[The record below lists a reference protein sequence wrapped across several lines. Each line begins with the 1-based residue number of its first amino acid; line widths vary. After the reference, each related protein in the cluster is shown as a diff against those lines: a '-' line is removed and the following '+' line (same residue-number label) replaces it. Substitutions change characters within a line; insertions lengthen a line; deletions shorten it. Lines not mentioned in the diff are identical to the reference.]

1 MTFCFIC
8 ASVCL
13 RESQQKCLCDLVIV
27 KNFGCTSERDC
38 DAFFSLPKSWAHYVL
53 HNPLI
58 RDRWFFKNTMLTDFP
73 HFPPQLHRR
82 RSRR

>member
-38 DAFFSLPKSWAHYVL
+38 DAFFSLPKSWAHHVL
-53 HNPLI
+53 HNPPI
-58 RDRWFFKNTMLTDFP
+58 RDMWFSKKHHTYGFSPFSSTAP
-73 HFPPQLHRR
+73 
-82 RSRR
+82 